1 MSKIVSITK
10 EMIIDAAFN
19 ITKEKGFSKL
29 SNREIAKYLNCSI
42 RPIYY
47 QFKDVEDLN
56 KHLFKKVEEYFY
68 NYLTSDIKYKDKVY
82 LSTGINYIKFA
93 REENNLFKLM
103 FMSDLSVTNFIKEE
117 NQSFTEYSKIVVN
130 KTNLDIKKANDMG
143 VICGVTTNP
152 SLIAKEGKVFEE
164 VIAEIAS
171 IVDGPISGE
180 VKATTTDAEGMIAEG
195 REIAKI
201 HPNMVVKIPMTVE
214 GLKAV
219 KVLTAEGIKTNV
231 TLIFNA
237 NQALLAA
244 RAGATYVSPFLGR
257 LDDISTRGVDLISE
271 IAQIFEVAGIDT
283 EIIAASVRNPIHVTD
298 CALAG
303 ADIATVPY
311 KVIEQMTHHPLTDA
325 GIEKFQADYKAVF
338 GE

>member
-1 MSKIVSITK
+1 MKFFLDT
-10 EMIIDAAFN
+10 AN
-19 ITKEKGFSKL
+19 
-29 SNREIAKYLNCSI
+29 
-42 RPIYY
+42 
-47 QFKDVEDLN
+47 VE
-56 KHLFKKVEEYFY
+56 
-68 NYLTSDIKYKDKVY
+68 
-82 LSTGINYIKFA
+82 
-93 REENNLFKLM
+93 
-103 FMSDLSVTNFIKEE
+103 
-117 NQSFTEYSKIVVN
+117 
-130 KTNLDIKKANDMG
+130 DIKKANDMG

-152 SLIAKEGKVFEE
+152 SLIAKEGRDFNQ

-180 VKATTTDAEGMIAEG
+180 VKATTEKAEDMIKEG

-214 GLKAV
+214 GLKATKVLSDEGV
-219 KVLTAEGIKTNV
+219 KVNV
-231 TLIFNA
+231 TLIFTA

-244 RAGATYVSPFLGR
+244 KAGAAFVSPFLGR
-257 LDDISTRGVDLISE
+257 LDDISMPGVDLIRV
-271 IAQIFEVAGIDT
+271 IADIFEVHGIEA

-311 KVIEQMTHHPLTDA
+311 GVIEQMTKHPLTDQ
-325 GIEKFQADYKAVF
+325 GIEKFKKDYIAVF